1 MGLELRICSVVA
13 ILVAIS
19 QVEGNNSLTRFSSDL
34 QRHFIAKVFLNIA
47 QKRHLAPDIVHLDN
61 VTVDADFLTTVV
73 FTHLN
78 LLEAG
83 REGAARLEG
92 DYEIISNDVEQAFP
106 RDGHFNVSFM
116 ELVKLHLPSA
126 VQTFP
131 VTTPA
136 PTNHTTNLD
145 YLVDFILLIVRD
157 TLRETKKDM
166 ITLPDVDEP
175 FTTYIIFP
183 IEGRFKAD
191 GGWFKNLST
200 VHRTADTVATIVG
213 STTINIVSAFGLQ
226 TMEFGFHHYD
236 ANLGALEASGSLTG
250 SVRSNSITIKISLS
264 YVNETCK
271 ASLDSLKVTQLSGIS
286 VALTGWD
293 GFGWLLSFIANCAQ
307 GSYRGKIVNAVEEQ
321 LSTAIQEKLSHFNC
335 MQHFRQIMDS
345 LLS

>member
-250 SVRSNSITIKISLS
+250 SVRSNSITIKVSDIGRYIINRNITELEKGQPIPKPSVITFLASTRWTSLIS
-264 YVNETCK
+264 K
-271 ASLDSLKVTQLSGIS
+271 
-286 VALTGWD
+286 
-293 GFGWLLSFIANCAQ
+293 
-307 GSYRGKIVNAVEEQ
+307 
-321 LSTAIQEKLSHFNC
+321 H
-335 MQHFRQIMDS
+335 
-345 LLS
+345 